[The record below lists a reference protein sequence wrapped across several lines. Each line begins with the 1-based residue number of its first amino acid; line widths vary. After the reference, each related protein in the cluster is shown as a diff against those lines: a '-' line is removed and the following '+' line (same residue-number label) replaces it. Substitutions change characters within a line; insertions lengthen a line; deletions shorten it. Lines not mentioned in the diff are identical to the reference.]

1 MTADDTTSTINSLD
15 ALLASKGL
23 DVGDFITAIDA
34 IAKIKERDA
43 AKQVKEEL
51 KQKEKQKKIFVDKEF
66 VHETRTDVFIY
77 RDGRTKSGR
86 YYVRIYDPRTKRAHS
101 ESLRTS
107 NRIQALSKQSNYI
120 ENKKIHYIVV
130 LKFILLTQ
138 RNF

>member
-43 AKQVKEEL
+43 AKQEKEEL

-66 VHETRTDVFIY
+66 VDETRTDIFIC
-77 RDGRTKSGR
+77 RDGRTKSG
-86 YYVRIYDPRTKRAHS
+86 
-101 ESLRTS
+101 
-107 NRIQALSKQSNYI
+107 
-120 ENKKIHYIVV
+120 
-130 LKFILLTQ
+130 
-138 RNF
+138 

>member
-43 AKQVKEEL
+43 AKQEKEEL

-66 VHETRTDVFIY
+66 DNETRTDIFIC
-77 RDGRTKSGR
+77 RDGRTKSG
-86 YYVRIYDPRTKRAHS
+86 
-101 ESLRTS
+101 
-107 NRIQALSKQSNYI
+107 
-120 ENKKIHYIVV
+120 
-130 LKFILLTQ
+130 
-138 RNF
+138 